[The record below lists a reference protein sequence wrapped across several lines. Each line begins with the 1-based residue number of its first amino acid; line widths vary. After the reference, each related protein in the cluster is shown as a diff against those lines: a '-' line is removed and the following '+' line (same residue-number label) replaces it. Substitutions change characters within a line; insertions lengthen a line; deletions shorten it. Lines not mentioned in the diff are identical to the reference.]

1 MDAILMDAILSD
13 ALSRVCS
20 GCHIQGACCQEAR
33 PPLTANRIKLLL
45 AAGVSPVAIEFD
57 GYSRLRLKPDGSCVM
72 CQEGQCDIHR
82 IKPETCLAAP
92 FTFDVKGPLLEIY
105 LKRESICPM
114 AKFLRENEEAYRGLF
129 DAAVENITS
138 LVRALPPSELAVICK
153 IEEPETDLV
162 AKIALEEKQD
172 TCK

>member
-1 MDAILMDAILSD
+1 MDAMLSD

-20 GCHIQGACCQEAR
+20 GCHLRGACCQDAR
-33 PPLTANRIKLLL
+33 PPLTADRIKLLL
-45 AAGVSPVAIEFD
+45 ATGVSPEAIEFD
-57 GYSRLRLKPDGSCVM
+57 GYSRLRLKLDGSCVM
-72 CQEGQCDIHR
+72 FQEGRCNIHQ

-92 FTFDVKGPLLEIY
+92 FTFDVEGPLLEIY

-129 DAAVENITS
+129 DIAVENFAA
-138 LVRALPPSELAVICK
+138 LVRALPPSELAIICR

-162 AKIALEEKQD
+162 AEMALEEGENP
-172 TCK
+172 CK